1 MPALLFLGML
11 SALFFST
18 TFLLNRMMSLAHG
31 HWVWSASL
39 RYFFMIA
46 MVALVI
52 ALWEGVPTL
61 KGVLALFRRFWRFW
75 IVAGSVGFGGF
86 YAFLCYAAD
95 FAQGWVVATTW
106 QMTVIA
112 SLIVLIAFGKRF
124 AKRIWFF
131 CALILLGVTLVN
143 LASITHFRWD
153 ELLKGFLPVLAAA
166 FCYPIGN
173 QLVWEAR
180 HRSHA
185 WIVHIDDPL
194 LHNAFHKVL
203 LLSLGSLPFW
213 LILIACTTPP
223 PPSISQILNTAS
235 VAFFSGIVA
244 TTLFL
249 YARNRAKTSAEIA
262 AVDATQAAEVI
273 FALIGEVLFLEAP
286 MPHWSAFLGIGLVFI
301 GLFFFIVFQ
310 KEES

>member
-1 MPALLFLGML
+1 MPVLLFLGML

-31 HWVWSASL
+31 HWIWSASL

-52 ALWEGVPTL
+52 VFWEGVPTL

-75 IVAGSVGFGGF
+75 IVAGSIGFGGF

-106 QMTVIA
+106 QVTVIA
-112 SLIVLIAFGKRF
+112 SLVVLIAFGKRF

-143 LASITHFRWD
+143 LASITHFNWN

-173 QLVWEAR
+173 QLVWEAK
-180 HRSHA
+180 HQTHS
-185 WIVHIDDPL
+185 WIPHIDDPL
-194 LHNAFHKVL
+194 MHNAFHKVL
-203 LLSLGSLPFW
+203 LLSLGSVPFW
-213 LILIACTTPP
+213 LVLIVCGNSAAA
-223 PPSISQILNTAS
+223 LDFAS
-235 VAFFSGIVA
+235 REYRRG
-244 TTLFL
+244 
-249 YARNRAKTSAEIA
+249 R
-262 AVDATQAAEVI
+262 
-273 FALIGEVLFLEAP
+273 
-286 MPHWSAFLGIGLVFI
+286 
-301 GLFFFIVFQ
+301 FFFRASLRQHSFYMREVALKPVPKLPRWMRRKPPKSFLR
-310 KEES
+310 